1 MPGRALDDDLPL
13 TLRDACEMFFAGA
26 VTPCTLRAE
35 ALRGNL
41 RIFRIGRRDFTTM
54 ADLRAMR
61 EQCCVK
67 VQVRDRSA
75 RISTNGRSSDGASA
89 QAALRVKL
97 CKRQ

>member
-1 MPGRALDDDLPL
+1 MSSRVLDDDLPL
-13 TLRDACEMFFAGA
+13 TLRDACEIYLGGA

-67 VQVRDRSA
+67 AQVRGSA
-75 RISTNGRSSDGASA
+75 RRSTNGRTTVGASA

-97 CKRQ
+97 CKR